1 MSAVAWLLLAT
12 PALLMLIVEST
23 DAYTLPDKGSRT
35 SIRHHGI
42 GTMMN
47 IFQDTQPDAAYFN
60 EDLFDKRSSLNDP
73 VLYMSPRTYNN
84 LHHFI
89 KRGYQSKRYSLNDL
103 IARLR
108 AMVGSD
114 EIRHSGRSSYLRFGA
129 GGKR

>member
-1 MSAVAWLLLAT
+1 MQPNLCVCSYVAAVVVIMSSVAYCYPRKHL
-12 PALLMLIVEST
+12 S
-23 DAYTLPDKGSRT
+23 
-35 SIRHHGI
+35 
-42 GTMMN
+42 
-47 IFQDTQPDAAYFN
+47 QDTQPDAAYFY
-60 EDLFDKRSSLNDP
+60 EDVYDKRGPLEDP
-73 VLYMSPRTYNN
+73 VLYMSPRTYQP
-84 LHHFI
+84 LEHFI

>member
-1 MSAVAWLLLAT
+1 MLKITAVAWLLLAT

-47 IFQDTQPDAAYFN
+47 IFQ
-60 EDLFDKRSSLNDP
+60 DLFDKRSSLNDP